1 MWKASNID
9 AYTHTCTRTHIHIHM
24 FVRNVFACLF
34 DCLLL
39 RSFARVSV
47 RDGVCLFARWF
58 VDLCDCLFILSA
70 RLYVSLLAC
79 VFLSVC
85 VCVCVC
91 VCLVVLL
98 VCVSGCPFVRLLAVF
113 TYFVSLFVCACA
125 RVHTCVE
132 PCVCVCVCVCVHSV
146 CVFVCVSVGASS
158 LLAYLQKSCSVVV
171 VVFLVTC
178 CGVWFGFFVW
188 LVWCLFTVGVLSYLF
203 SSCFLFVC
211 LVVCLFGYFS
221 IGLFVYLVSWLVLLV
236 C

>member
-39 RSFARVSV
+39 RSFARVAV

-85 VCVCVC
+85 VCVRVC
-91 VCLVVLL
+91 VCLVVLWF
-98 VCVSGCPFVRLLAVF
+98 VCLAVR
-113 TYFVSLFVCACA
+113 LFVCW
-125 RVHTCVE
+125 
-132 PCVCVCVCVCVHSV
+132 PCLRIS
-146 CVFVCVSVGASS
+146 
-158 LLAYLQKSCSVVV
+158 
-171 VVFLVTC
+171 
-178 CGVWFGFFVW
+178 
-188 LVWCLFTVGVLSYLF
+188 
-203 SSCFLFVC
+203 
-211 LVVCLFGYFS
+211 
-221 IGLFVYLVSWLVLLV
+221 
-236 C
+236 